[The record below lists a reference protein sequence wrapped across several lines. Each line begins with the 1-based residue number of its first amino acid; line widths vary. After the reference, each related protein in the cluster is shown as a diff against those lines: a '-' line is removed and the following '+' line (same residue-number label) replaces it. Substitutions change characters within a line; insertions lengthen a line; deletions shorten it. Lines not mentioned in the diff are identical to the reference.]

1 MGDLMMKTKHIFL
14 AFIFMLSLV
23 TACGNTTNSVT
34 DPDGD
39 DGLFEFE
46 TNDGNTS
53 TSVGNPSYKDPE
65 IKVDPTAI
73 EIGPVVDGKV
83 SIEGKDFVELDP
95 TDNPDEV
102 TITVIVDGKAV
113 LKQKGLPGGG
123 FSAHVAANLGSV
135 IIVEVSVPG
144 KTSVSVTASGANKAA
159 PTKQQVDPDSNKKPA
174 VSLTPAECTQ
184 NSDCPDNY
192 VCEEYVC
199 KLTVQMMKSIMNTDF
214 SLAPPFDAED
224 ADLGH
229 NTHKMVENNLQDLL
243 EEAPQSIINT
253 VDNADK
259 DGAALDAKCPPST
272 LPIGVAYYQDAV
284 TGVGRDVQL
293 ACQSINR
300 LAGRYA
306 ITFTPRL
313 SNTRGLRSTVDS
325 CPYLEGRGQTI
336 LQGLQ
341 QKTADSAVRALK
353 INCGLLLAESRT
365 GGMEFAYGRTPFD
378 GRCLGDC
385 AATPAAAS
393 SRLQTHSFRAANS
406 FIIGLRVELGQ
417 DLQSIGFITKS
428 LSD

>member
-1 MGDLMMKTKHIFL
+1 MGDLMKKTKHIFL

-39 DGLFEFE
+39 DSLFEFE
-46 TNDGNTS
+46 ANDGNTS
-53 TSVGNPSYKDPE
+53 TSVGNPSYKEPE
-65 IKVDPTAI
+65 IKVDPTGI

-95 TDNPDEV
+95 TDNPDDV
-102 TITVIVDGKAV
+102 TITVIVDGKAMI
-113 LKQKGLPGGG
+113 KQKGLPGGG
-123 FSAHVAANLGSV
+123 FSAHVAANPGSV

-144 KTSVSVTASGANKAA
+144 KTSVQFVARTSNKSS
-159 PTKQQVDPDSNKKPA
+159 TLKEVDPNSNKTPA
-174 VSLTPAECTQ
+174 VSLELAECTQ

-192 VCEEYVC
+192 VCEEYAC
-199 KLTVQMMKSIMNTDF
+199 KLTVQMMRSILNVDY
-214 SLAPPFDAED
+214 SLAPPFDVDD

-229 NTHKMVENNLQDLL
+229 NTHNLVEDNLQALL

-253 VDNADK
+253 VDNAGEV
-259 DGAALDAKCPPST
+259 GATLDAKCPPST

-306 ITFTPRL
+306 ITFTSRL
-313 SNTRGLRSTVDS
+313 SNTRGLRSTVDI

-341 QKTADSAVRALK
+341 QRTADASVRALK

-365 GGMEFAYGRTPFD
+365 GGMEFTYGRTPFD

-385 AATPAAAS
+385 ATTPAATS
-393 SRLQTHSFRAANS
+393 SRLQTHAFRAAGS
-406 FIIGLRVELGQ
+406 LIIGLRVGLEQ

-428 LSD
+428 ISN

>member
-1 MGDLMMKTKHIFL
+1 MGDFMKKTKHIFL
-14 AFIFMLSLV
+14 AFIFVLSLV
-23 TACGNTTNSVT
+23 TACGHITNSVT

-39 DGLFEFE
+39 DSLFEFE

-95 TDNPDEV
+95 TDNPDDV
-102 TITVIVDGKAV
+102 TITVIVDGKAMH
-113 LKQKGLPGGG
+113 KQKGLPGGG
-123 FSAHVAANLGSV
+123 FSASVAANLGSV
-135 IIVEVSVPG
+135 IIVKVSVPG
-144 KTSVSVTASGANKAA
+144 KTSVSVTASGDNKAST
-159 PTKQQVDPDSNKKPA
+159 TKQVDPDSNKKPA

-184 NSDCPDNY
+184 NSDCPDNN
-192 VCEEYVC
+192 VCEEYEC
-199 KLTVQMMKSIMNTDF
+199 KLTVQMMKSIMNADF

-229 NTHKMVENNLQDLL
+229 NTHNLVENNLQDLL

-272 LPIGVAYYQDAV
+272 LPIGVAYYQDAI
-284 TGVGRDVQL
+284 TGGGRDVQL

-300 LAGRYA
+300 LADRYA
-306 ITFTPRL
+306 ITFTSRL
-313 SNTRGLRSTVDS
+313 SNTRGLKRTVDI
-325 CPYLEGRGQTI
+325 CPALAGRGQTI

-341 QKTADSAVRALK
+341 QKTADSSVRALK
-353 INCGLLLAESRT
+353 INCGLLLPESRA
-365 GGMEFAYGRTPFD
+365 GVMEFTYGRTPFD

-385 AATPAAAS
+385 ALTPAADSA
-393 SRLQTHSFRAANS
+393 RLQTHTFRAANS
-406 FIIGLRVELGQ
+406 LIIGLRVELGQ
-417 DLQSIGFITKS
+417 DLQSIDFITKS
-428 LSD
+428 LLD

>member
-23 TACGNTTNSVT
+23 TACGKSTNSVT

-83 SIEGKDFVELDP
+83 SIEGKNFVQFDP
-95 TDNPDEV
+95 TDNPDDV
-102 TITVIVDGKAV
+102 TITVFVDGKAMH
-113 LKQKGLPGGG
+113 KQKGLPGGG
-123 FSAHVAANLGSV
+123 FSASVAANLGSI

-144 KTSVSVTASGANKAA
+144 KTSVSVTTSGDNKAA
-159 PTKQQVDPDSNKKPA
+159 PTKQQVDPNSNNTPA
-174 VSLTPAECTQ
+174 VSLALAECTQ

-192 VCEEYVC
+192 VCEEYAC

-224 ADLGH
+224 ADLDH
-229 NTHKMVENNLQDLL
+229 NTHNLVENNLQDLL

-253 VDNADK
+253 ADNADK
-259 DGAALDAKCPPST
+259 DGAALDAKCPPGS
-272 LPIGVAYYQDAV
+272 LPIGVAYYQDTV
-284 TGVGRDVQL
+284 TGGGRDVQL

-300 LAGRYA
+300 LADRYA
-306 ITFTPRL
+306 IIFTSRL
-313 SNTRGLRSTVDS
+313 SNTRGLKRTVDI
-325 CPYLEGRGQTI
+325 CPSLEGRGQTI
-336 LQGLQ
+336 LQGLN
-341 QKTADSAVRALK
+341 QKTRDASVKSLK
-353 INCGLLLAESRT
+353 IHCGLLLPESRAS
-365 GGMEFAYGRTPFD
+365 GMEFTYGRTPFD

-385 AATPAAAS
+385 APTPAADS
-393 SRLQTHSFRAANS
+393 SRLQTHTFRAANS
-406 FIIGLRVELGQ
+406 VIIGLRVELGQ
-417 DLQSIGFITKS
+417 DLQSMGFITKS